1 MTRKRRRRVSF
12 NKASFPSELKIT
24 DIKICQLKDVPM
36 DCSIL
41 KLETNQGVCGFGEV
55 RDFASIDYAFALSRH
70 LIGKNPCSVKRIMDS
85 IRQFGG
91 HGRKGGGVSGIEVA
105 LMDLAGKAYGVPCY
119 QLLGGRYRDK
129 VRLYADTDVSGK
141 NDAEAMAAAL
151 KKRIGKGFS
160 MLKMDLGVD
169 LLLDV
174 DGALSAPNGYLEG
187 MKGQN
192 EEDLSFG
199 FSEGSDVP
207 LMEIPHPFT
216 MMRITEKGLDFLE
229 ERVSAIRDAIG
240 YEVPLAIDHIGHVGF
255 ENVISLARHLEKYSL
270 SWIED
275 PVPWF
280 YTDQL
285 ALISQATTIPVCTGE
300 DIYLRDNFMPLL
312 EKRAVSVIHPDVLTV
327 GGMNELMHT
336 LDEAER
342 HGVAAC
348 LHMAETPVGCMASAH
363 VATAAGKNFVALE
376 FHSFDVP
383 WWEEIVKGGKG
394 KIIKDGHIAVPDRPG
409 LGIDELDDEVL
420 LQHRKDEDGPLWIS
434 GRDYPSHW
442 SHDRIWS

>member
-1 MTRKRRRRVSF
+1 MARI
-12 NKASFPSELKIT
+12 IT
-24 DIKICQLKDVPM
+24 LGSLNLDFTYQLPKP
-36 DCSIL
+36 
-41 KLETNQGVCGFGEV
+41 LETGETLSSLSYRCGAGGKGANQ
-55 RDFASIDYAFALSRH
+55 SI
-70 LIGKNPCSVKRIMDS
+70 
-85 IRQFGG
+85 
-91 HGRKGGGVSGIEVA
+91 
-105 LMDLAGKAYGVPCY
+105 
-119 QLLGGRYRDK
+119 
-129 VRLYADTDVSGK
+129 
-141 NDAEAMAAAL
+141 AAARAGAEVFHAG
-151 KKRIGKGFS
+151 RIGHDGG
-160 MLKMDLGVD
+160 LLRRTLEEAGV
-169 LLLDV
+169 
-174 DGALSAPNGYLEG
+174 
-187 MKGQN
+187 
-192 EEDLSFG
+192 
-199 FSEGSDVP
+199 
-207 LMEIPHPFT
+207 
-216 MMRITEKGLDFLE
+216 RLDFLE

-255 ENVISLARHLEKYSL
+255 ENVISLARRLEKYSL
-270 SWIED
+270 SWFED

-409 LGIDELDDEVL
+409 LGIDELVL
-420 LQHRKDEDGPLWIS
+420 DAKRIRIRRHERALFQKIEILQHSPLQRIFDGQHAGVRLAAHRRGVCRMKIRVRDVLRLRAEPTASELRIASLRAEITDLHVTPSPRWRK
-434 GRDYPSHW
+434 
-442 SHDRIWS
+442 